1 MYDYGFIGYGSMG
14 SMLVKR
20 LIQQSNVS
28 QNSIMITRKN
38 KERLAEIKNE
48 WPEIHITQ
56 DLKEL
61 VINSKQIFIC
71 VKPSE
76 FYEVLNEIK
85 THILVDQHIISIAG
99 AILLSDIQNLIPCKI
114 TKIIPTVISEV
125 NNGITL
131 ICHNSLISEEEA
143 KQFEATLNNFTKIRR
158 TPEEYFGF
166 VTEFTSCG
174 PGLFAEMLQE
184 FVEAGYRYSNSIPK
198 EEIVTLVTETVLGTV
213 RLMLENS
220 MDFSEVITRVAT
232 KGGITEEGVKVMKA
246 GFPKI
251 FDEVFEHSMSKR
263 KLVDTNLHMQFLVDK

>member
-28 QNSIMITRKN
+28 QDSIMITRKN

-61 VINSKQIFIC
+61 VINSKHIFIC

-76 FYEVLNEIK
+76 FYGVLNEIK
-85 THILVDQHIISIAG
+85 THVLVDQHIISIAG

>member
-28 QNSIMITRKN
+28 QDSIMITRKN